1 MNTYKTNIR
10 KMASLLVLL
19 FFMIPGSLRAQEL
32 SYGIKGGLNLSTITI
47 TDADDS
53 NIIPGF
59 HAGAFADIP
68 VAGQVTI
75 GPEVHFSTKGV
86 KATYDANVFGLNLAN
101 GETRMD
107 LFYIDI
113 PVYVK
118 YYLSEDFNFH
128 LGPYAGILAKAKIE
142 TDAELLDFI
151 QVDDSE
157 NIDKTMLNSLEYGV
171 SMGLGFIVDP
181 VRIGFNY
188 NLGLNRVAK
197 EEYSIENLLGDGKN
211 NVIQVYLGFSF

>member
-1 MNTYKTNIR
+1 MNTYKKNIR
-10 KMASLLVLL
+10 NLASALMLV
-19 FFMIPGSLRAQEL
+19 FFMLPGSLDAQEL

-47 TDADDS
+47 TDADDN

-68 VAGQVTI
+68 VAEQVTI

-118 YYLSEDFNFH
+118 YYLSDDFNFH

-151 QVDDSE
+151 QVDDSD
-157 NIDKTMLNSLEYGV
+157 NIDKTMLNSLDFGV
-171 SMGLGFIVDP
+171 SMGLGFIVEP